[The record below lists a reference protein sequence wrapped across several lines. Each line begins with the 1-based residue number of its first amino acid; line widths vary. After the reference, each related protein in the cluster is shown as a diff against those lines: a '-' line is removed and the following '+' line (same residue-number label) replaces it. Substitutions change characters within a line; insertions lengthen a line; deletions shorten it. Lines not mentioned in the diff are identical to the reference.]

1 MEKYNLNTEQKIIID
16 KIIDDFEKINK
27 TPIKGNLIDVA
38 SIINKGDASINRAK
52 EITAQIEAFNDVKKL
67 ASKKD
72 LERIKKDIEQLGLIA
87 IACNSNYPMWKIKH
101 PENSFNNGIRYRENI
116 TICYRNATEIQLENK
131 HKDYLVSYTCGTTF
145 ELLVK
150 FSDTRSIRC
159 SSLEELV
166 TNSDFVSRLQQMHE
180 NTKK

>member
-1 MEKYNLNTEQKIIID
+1 MEKYNLSTEQKIIID
-16 KIIDDFEKINK
+16 KMIDDFEKINK

-52 EITAQIEAFNDVKKL
+52 EITAQIEAFEVVKKL
-67 ASKKD
+67 ASKRD

-87 IACNSNYPMWKIKH
+87 IACNSTYPMWQIKH
-101 PENSFNNGIRYRENI
+101 PENSFNNGCRYKENI

-131 HKDYLVSYTCGTTF
+131 HKDYISTYTCGTTF

-150 FSDTRSIRC
+150 LSNSRSFKC
-159 SSLEELV
+159 SSLEELA
-166 TNSDFVSRLQQMHE
+166 TNSDFVSSLQQMHE